1 LFAVQA
7 TSLTWG
13 ILLLITCESLEHV
26 PRCISG
32 ILKALEN
39 YFLLLLR
46 NMQFV
51 EKQHE
56 DLDEDI
62 DLRAME
68 NGFISVTPLNI
79 HGQVEADIGAPVS
92 DWLSAVV
99 SLGKEKEA
107 APATADQQIAAEE
120 KEDPSAA

>member
-107 APATADQQIAAEE
+107 APATADQQIAGEE